1 MNNLNEAEFFVYF
14 LAIGLPALIFLV
26 LLFLDIMGAKK
37 SVVLYFES
45 NKIAR
50 FISIGVKDG
59 MTQIKKKRFFVD
71 TSSPPVVM
79 GGMLL
84 RSFRPLYIF
93 KHDRAVPMKVS
104 KMGLESERSPENL
117 KNLMENKTL
126 DQLLTPK
133 SSGGVQLLFL
143 IMGIVIGGLLAY
155 ALIQSG
161 VIPK

>member
-1 MNNLNEAEFFVYF
+1 LNEAELLFW
-14 LAIGLPALIFLV
+14 LLGLGLPVIMFMLLIFI
-26 LLFLDIMGAKK
+26 DMMGAKK

-50 FISIGVKDG
+50 FLSIGVKDG

-79 GGMLL
+79 GGILI

-104 KMGLESERSPENL
+104 KQGLESERSPENL

-155 ALIQSG
+155 ALLQSG
-161 VIPK
+161 VIPSS